1 MSLKLATLVVQAA
14 LIAAHTNDG
23 CFMQENMTFTGEFF
37 DYVQNISTVNQ
48 CASLC
53 RKEANCSYWTLL
65 KDNGYC
71 DLWDTIAGNRTES
84 LAISGSKACGDET
97 IQPTTTTTTTT
108 NNETTTTNSTTESI
122 ASELC
127 WKTLNI
133 FNEECIENETAINGI
148 NYRDVKEG
156 KHCQATLNYLK
167 EYCGFEYQISMPN
180 STIKTPSSSS
190 SELCE
195 NMLKASEDCGF
206 GQDITLSDED
216 RNHCQGIQEHL
227 TEYCG
232 FSEQPCTTTTTTTA
246 TTTATT
252 TITTTTTTMATTMAT
267 TTTLSELCQ
276 NMMKAAES
284 CGFNSGLKVVE
295 DEDGNLMIVEDEDGE
310 HCQGILGHL
319 KEYCGQ

>member
-23 CFMQENMTFTGEFF
+23 CFMQENITFTGEFF

-53 RKEANCSYWTLL
+53 RKEANCSHWTLL
-65 KDNGYC
+65 KDSGYC

-84 LAISGSKACGDET
+84 LAISGAKACGDED
-97 IQPTTTTTTTT
+97 IQPTTTTTT

-127 WKTLNI
+127 WKTLSI

-167 EYCGFEYQISMPN
+167 EYCGFEYQISLPS
-180 STIKTPSSSS
+180 STVKTPSSSS
-190 SELCE
+190 SELCQ

-206 GQDITLSDED
+206 CQDITLSDED

-232 FSEQPCTTTTTTTA
+232 FSEQPCTTTTTTT
-246 TTTATT
+246 
-252 TITTTTTTMATTMAT
+252 AT

>member
-23 CFMQENMTFTGEFF
+23 CFMQENMTFTGKFF
-37 DYVQNISTVNQ
+37 AYVENISTVNQ

-84 LAISGSKACGDET
+84 LAISGSQACGDET
-97 IQPTTTTTTTT
+97 IQP
-108 NNETTTTNSTTESI
+108 NTNSTTESI

-133 FNEECIENETAINGI
+133 FNDECIENETAINGI

-167 EYCGFEYQISMPN
+167 EYCGFEYQISLPS

-195 NMLKASEDCGF
+195 NMLNASEDCGF
-206 GQDITLSDED
+206 CQDITLSDED
-216 RNHCQGIQEHL
+216 KNHCQGIQEHL

-246 TTTATT
+246 TTT
-252 TITTTTTTMATTMAT
+252 TTTMATTT
-267 TTTLSELCQ
+267 TTTLSELCL
-276 NMMKAAES
+276 NMMKAAEG
-284 CGFNSGLKVVE
+284 CGFNQNTTMVVE
-295 DEDGNLMIVEDEDGE
+295 DEDEE
-310 HCQGILGHL
+310 HCQGILDHL
-319 KEYCGQ
+319 NEYC

>member
-53 RKEANCSYWTLL
+53 RKEANCSHWTLL
-65 KDNGYC
+65 KDSGYC

-97 IQPTTTTTTTT
+97 IQPTTTTTT

-133 FNEECIENETAINGI
+133 FNEECIENETAIIGI

-252 TITTTTTTMATTMAT
+252 TITTTTTTMATT
-267 TTTLSELCQ
+267 TTLSELCQ
-276 NMMKAAES
+276 NMMKAAEG
-284 CGFNSGLKVVE
+284 CGFNSGLKV
-295 DEDGNLMIVEDEDGE
+295 VEDEDGE

>member
-53 RKEANCSYWTLL
+53 RKNANCSFWTLP
-65 KDNGYC
+65 KDSGYC

-84 LAISGSKACGDET
+84 LAISGSQACGDET
-97 IQPTTTTTTTT
+97 IQPTTNGTTT
-108 NNETTTTNSTTESI
+108 NQNNETESI

-127 WKTLNI
+127 WKTLDI
-133 FNEECIENETAINGI
+133 FNDECIENETAINGN
-148 NYRDVKEG
+148 NYRDVKES

-167 EYCGFEYQISMPN
+167 EYCGFEYQISLPS

-190 SELCE
+190 SELCQ
-195 NMLKASEDCGF
+195 NMLNASEDCGF
-206 GQDITLSDED
+206 CQDITLSDED

-232 FSEQPCTTTTTTTA
+232 FSQN
-246 TTTATT
+246 
-252 TITTTTTTMATTMAT
+252 TTMA
-267 TTTLSELCQ
+267 
-276 NMMKAAES
+276 
-284 CGFNSGLKVVE
+284 VE
-295 DEDGNLMIVEDEDGE
+295 DEDEE
-310 HCQGILGHL
+310 HCLGILDHL
-319 KEYCGQ
+319 NEYC

>member
-23 CFMQENMTFTGEFF
+23 CFMQENMTFTGKFF
-37 DYVQNISTVNQ
+37 AYVENISTVNQ

-53 RKEANCSYWTLL
+53 RMEANCSHWTLL

-97 IQPTTTTTTTT
+97 IQPTTNSTIQP
-108 NNETTTTNSTTESI
+108 NTNSTIQPNTNGTTESI

-148 NYRDVKEG
+148 NYRDVKES

-167 EYCGFEYQISMPN
+167 EYCGFEYQISLPS

-252 TITTTTTTMATTMAT
+252 TITTTTTTMATT
-267 TTTLSELCQ
+267 TTLSELCQ
-276 NMMKAAES
+276 NMMKAAEG
-284 CGFNSGLKVVE
+284 CGFNSGLKV
-295 DEDGNLMIVEDEDGE
+295 VEDEDGE

>member
-23 CFMQENMTFTGEFF
+23 CFMQENMTFTGKFF
-37 DYVQNISTVNQ
+37 AYVENISTVNQ

-53 RKEANCSYWTLL
+53 RKNANCSFWTLL
-65 KDNGYC
+65 KDSGYC

-84 LAISGSKACGDET
+84 LAISGSQACGDET
-97 IQPTTTTTTTT
+97 IQPTT
-108 NNETTTTNSTTESI
+108 NGTTESI

-127 WKTLNI
+127 WKTLDI

-232 FSEQPCTTTTTTTA
+232 FSEQPCTSTTTT
-246 TTTATT
+246 
-252 TITTTTTTMATTMAT
+252 AT

>member
-23 CFMQENMTFTGEFF
+23 CFMQENMTFTGKFF
-37 DYVQNISTVNQ
+37 AYVENISTVNQ

-53 RKEANCSYWTLL
+53 RKEANCSHWTLL

-84 LAISGSKACGDET
+84 LAISGSQACGDET
-97 IQPTTTTTTTT
+97 IQPTTNSTIQP
-108 NNETTTTNSTTESI
+108 NTNSTIQPNTNGTTESI

-127 WKTLNI
+127 WKTLSI

-167 EYCGFEYQISMPN
+167 EYCGFEYQISLPS
-180 STIKTPSSSS
+180 STVKTPSSSS
-190 SELCE
+190 SELCQ

-206 GQDITLSDED
+206 CQDITLSDED

-232 FSEQPCTTTTTTTA
+232 FSEQPCTTTTTTPA
-246 TTTATT
+246 
-252 TITTTTTTMATTMAT
+252 TTTTTTEATTT
-267 TTTLSELCQ
+267 TTTLSELCI
-276 NMMKAAES
+276 NMMKAAEG
-284 CGFNSGLKVVE
+284 CGFNQNTTMAVE
-295 DEDGNLMIVEDEDGE
+295 DEDEE
-310 HCQGILGHL
+310 HCLGILDHL
-319 KEYCGQ
+319 NEYCGQ